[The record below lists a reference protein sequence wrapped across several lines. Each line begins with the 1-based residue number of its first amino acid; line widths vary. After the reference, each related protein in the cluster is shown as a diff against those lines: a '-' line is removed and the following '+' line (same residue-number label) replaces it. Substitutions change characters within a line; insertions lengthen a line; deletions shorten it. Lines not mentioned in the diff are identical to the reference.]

1 MTARTMQRMT
11 ESGQDRTGG
20 AGRAGRAAG
29 RAAGRT
35 RRRPAGARLAPLI
48 ALLVGAG
55 ALAPRLAATPAY
67 ADGGNGAATYTTPG
81 EYPFTVP
88 SGITALHAV
97 LVGGQGGNGGGG
109 QSGSGGYGAVVIAT
123 IPVVPGATLYVEV
136 GGNGGA
142 FGGYRITSVGGYN
155 GGASTYDAGAGGGAS
170 DIRTCASAATTCVS
184 ASDTLHSRLLVAGG
198 GGGGGL
204 AGNSVA
210 GGGGNA
216 DQPGATASTYRYTPG
231 GGGGGAGTTT
241 AGGAGGAGGAD
252 PSPFVSGTPG
262 QDGSFGAGGAGGGFE
277 QAGGGG
283 GGGYYGGGGGGSAN
297 GASGGGGGGGASFV
311 AAAAI
316 AASVG
321 TDGTGAPEVVLTYGQ
336 APLTITANN
345 KTMTYGGAVPTF
357 DASYNGLVNGDTNS
371 VVSGLSCGATDGNGQ
386 PVSSSTPVGTY
397 PITCSGGS
405 AANYIISYQAG
416 TLTVGPA
423 PLTITASSPTVVYN
437 GAAPAITPGYSG
449 FVHGDTTATLTTAL
463 TCASMAPR
471 SGAAGVYTTSCAGAA
486 DPNYG
491 ISYQPGT
498 LTITPAPQA
507 ITFAALPNRL
517 LGAAPV
523 TVSATGGASGNPVTF
538 TAGPATVCT
547 SGGTNGAT
555 ITLVGVGTCTV
566 TASQTGAANYSA
578 APQVTQHFAVS
589 YPPLSLTLGVSSSP
603 AGPITTG
610 SVVTVSGTLTNHST
624 AAATVT
630 LKATFSYVS
639 PSGHTY
645 TISGSSR
652 SFTLAAGQT
661 VGQPFSFTIS
671 TYVPRGAY
679 TLALTATDTAGDT
692 ASGSASLTVV

>member
-1 MTARTMQRMT
+1 MKARLMRRMT
-11 ESGQDRTGG
+11 ERGQDRPGG
-20 AGRAGRAAG
+20 AGRAESS
-29 RAAGRT
+29 AGRT
-35 RRRPAGARLAPLI
+35 RRRPAGARFVPLLV
-48 ALLVGAG
+48 LLVGAG
-55 ALAPRLAATPAY
+55 ALAPRLVATPAY
-67 ADGGNGAATYTTPG
+67 ADGGYGTAAYTTPG

-109 QSGSGGYGAVVIAT
+109 QSGSGGYGAVVTAT

-142 FGGYRITSVGGYN
+142 FGGYFTTSAGGYN

-170 DIRTCASAATTCVS
+170 DIRTCASAATTCVN
-184 ASDTLHSRLLVAGG
+184 ANDTLHSRLLVAGG

-204 AGNSVA
+204 AGNGVA

-216 DQPGATASTYRYTPG
+216 GQPGATASTDRYTQG

-262 QDGSFGAGGAGGGFE
+262 QDGSFGAGGG
-277 QAGGGG
+277 GGGG

-297 GASGGGGGGGASFV
+297 GASGGGASFV
-311 AAAAI
+311 AAGAS

-321 TDGTGAPEVVLTYGQ
+321 TDGTGTPEVVLTYGQ

-405 AANYIISYQAG
+405 AANYS
-416 TLTVGPA
+416 
-423 PLTITASSPTVVYN
+423 
-437 GAAPAITPGYSG
+437 
-449 FVHGDTTATLTTAL
+449 
-463 TCASMAPR
+463 
-471 SGAAGVYTTSCAGAA
+471 
-486 DPNYG
+486 

-507 ITFAALPNRL
+507 ITFGALPNRT
-517 LGAAPV
+517 LGGAPV

-547 SGGTNGAT
+547 SSGTNGAT
-555 ITLVGVGTCTV
+555 ITLVGAGTCAV
-566 TASQTGAANYSA
+566 TASQAGNGNYSV
-578 APQVTQHFAVS
+578 APAVTQTFTVS
-589 YPPLSLTLGVSSSP
+589 YPPLYLTLGVTSSP
-603 AGPITTG
+603 AGPVTTG
-610 SVVTVSGTLTNHST
+610 SVVTVTGTLANHTT

-661 VGQPFSFTIS
+661 LGQPFSFTIS
-671 TYVPRGAY
+671 KYVPRGAY

-692 ASGSASLTVV
+692 ASGSAALTVV